1 MSDTKTL
8 SDLNRLNVNLKES
21 QVDTVVPEHF
31 KEQYPQLVEFLKAYY
46 EYMDGEGGIAHDLK
60 NIFTSRDPEST
71 SDEFLDLL
79 FQERSPGFGPTQF
92 PSPRFAYKQLPIIYK
107 IKGTN
112 LSIDQ
117 FFRYFFQQD
126 VEQTLPRNQMFI
138 VGESEIGAESVRFI
152 QDSYFYQ
159 IFSILIKSGI
169 PATQWL
175 DYYKSYLHPAGF
187 AIFTETAFE
196 PVVSLFQT
204 PLTEIITDS
213 DIAVSAATVLASE
226 DAIAG
231 VGLTSVTAID
241 SDAQRRFAV
250 SRGFNIYQ
258 TDDQDSAILNNS
270 LYNGQYISIAD
281 ILDPNSRRFS
291 DSDNREDIRYNLS
304 DSLYGGI
311 TMDEDSGTF
320 DTIGLIPGIRFSSTT
335 ETMDEG
341 VFPFY
346 NDSGLDSAIGP
357 YV

>member
-1 MSDTKTL
+1 
-8 SDLNRLNVNLKES
+8 
-21 QVDTVVPEHF
+21 
-31 KEQYPQLVEFLKAYY
+31 
-46 EYMDGEGGIAHDLK
+46 
-60 NIFTSRDPEST
+60 
-71 SDEFLDLL
+71 
-79 FQERSPGFGPTQF
+79 
-92 PSPRFAYKQLPIIYK
+92 
-107 IKGTN
+107 
-112 LSIDQ
+112 
-117 FFRYFFQQD
+117 
-126 VEQTLPRNQMFI
+126 MFI
-138 VGESEIGAESVRFI
+138 VGESEIGAESLRFI

-196 PVVSLFQT
+196 PVVSLLQT

-213 DIAVSAATVLASE
+213 DIAASAATVLASE
-226 DAIAG
+226 DDIASI
-231 VGLTSVTAID
+231 GLTSVTAID

-258 TDDQDSAILNNS
+258 TDAQDSAILNNS